1 MFYIQV
7 PMSLLYSICMVSNS
21 EIVSSGVR
29 LFYYDLNVTRWH
41 LKQIFLGK
49 DLIAL

>member
-1 MFYIQV
+1 
-7 PMSLLYSICMVSNS
+7 MVSNS

-49 DLIAL
+49 DLIALWKNLSIRHVLIHNV